1 MELDKK
7 GNQMTV
13 TSSEI
18 IKQFVYQVDGLNY
31 NVYGRIVKIIEEGEV
46 FYRWEISH
54 NYKPAQNA
62 GIYYPSTIS
71 GNSATEMEEHL
82 RVYAEN
88 FTAEFEVRENSYY

>member
-1 MELDKK
+1 MK

-18 IKQFVYQVDGLNY
+18 IKQFVYQVDGLDY

-62 GIYYPSTIS
+62 GIYYPS
-71 GNSATEMEEHL
+71 ATGGTSVSEMEEL
-82 RVYAEN
+82 LNTYAES
-88 FTAEFEVRENSYY
+88 FTAEFEVRENSHY